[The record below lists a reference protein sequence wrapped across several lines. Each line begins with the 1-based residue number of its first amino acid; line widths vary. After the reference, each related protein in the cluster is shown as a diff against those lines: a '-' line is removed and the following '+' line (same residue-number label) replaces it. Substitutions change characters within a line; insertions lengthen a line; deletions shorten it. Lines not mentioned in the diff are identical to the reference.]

1 MLVFVGVGIGLA
13 LGLTRDPS
21 VVPSALID
29 KPVPE
34 FTLPPLLKDGQ
45 GLASADLKGK
55 VQLVNVFASWCVP
68 CRIEHPVLMRLAKEQ
83 GVTVKA
89 INYKD
94 KPEDAVRWLNQGGN
108 PYSAIGADQD
118 GRVVDRLGRLRRAG
132 NLRDRCP
139 GPHPLQG
146 RRPRACRTRS
156 SGTSCR

>member
-1 MLVFVGVGIGLA
+1 MRRLIFILPLVLFAVLAGYFA

-94 KPEDAVRWLNQGGN
+94 KPEDAVRWLE
-108 PYSAIGADQD
+108 P
-118 GRVVDRLGRLRRAG
+118 GRQSLQRHRRRSG
-132 NLRDRCP
+132 
-139 GPHPLQG
+139 
-146 RRPRACRTRS
+146 RPRCRSTGASTACRKPT
-156 SGTSCR
+156 